1 MGGDVDVFGLKFTQ
15 FVYDVVDFEDAVAL
29 ERRKNLERECCRAG
43 IGSEMVDDSHG
54 VYKFDV
60 SLCEMC

>member
-29 ERRKNLERECCRAG
+29 ERREESRTRML
-43 IGSEMVDDSHG
+43 
-54 VYKFDV
+54 
-60 SLCEMC
+60 